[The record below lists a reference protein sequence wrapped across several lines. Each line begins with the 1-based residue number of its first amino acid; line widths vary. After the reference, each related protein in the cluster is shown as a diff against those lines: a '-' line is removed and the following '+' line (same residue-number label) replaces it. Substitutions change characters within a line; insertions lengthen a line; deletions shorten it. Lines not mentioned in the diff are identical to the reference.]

1 MSETTSDE
9 ELKLSDGSYSLSDFQ
24 DYFECIIK
32 KHETLTGKL
41 SIQIYVYRIKPCELS
56 LGNVEVELD
65 LI

>member
-1 MSETTSDE
+1 MSETTSNE

-41 SIQIYVYRIKPCELS
+41 SVQIYVYRIKKRFKIKT
-56 LGNVEVELD
+56 G
-65 LI
+65 